1 MTRTVIVSGSMPCE
15 HDGALGSRANGAGR
29 QARSTPAYRYEQTAR
44 FITDLVDGGT
54 LIPGARVPSL
64 RQITK
69 QRGVSLST
77 ALQAYRALEDRGI
90 LQAKPQSGFYVAKG
104 APILLETPT
113 ISRPPGRA
121 TTVAV
126 SGVVPKLL
134 EYAADPDLVPL
145 GCAIP
150 DAELLAA
157 GRLDRFLARAARV
170 KGVDYNTYTVPK
182 GDPRLRREI
191 ARRALRWGQ
200 ALSPEDIAI
209 TCGCTEALVLA
220 LKVVS
225 RPGDTIAIESPTY
238 FGFLQVLEALDL
250 KALELPTDANSGVD
264 LTALRRALEA
274 TSVKA
279 CLLSSSFNN
288 PLGCTMSDA
297 RKRAVLALLAQ
308 HRIPLI
314 EDDIY
319 GDIYFGDERPKPFMA
334 LDPHGNTIYCSS
346 FSKTIAPGYRIGW
359 IVTGRHMPE
368 VLESKLAFTLCGPA
382 LPQAAL
388 AEFLASGGYDSHLR
402 RVRRTFRDNIDRMI
416 RTIDR
421 AFPGGTRVSR
431 PDGGFVLWLQL
442 PKPLASRE
450 LFEAALKKGV
460 CFVPGDVFSATHR
473 YANCL
478 RVSCGSAWHPRIE
491 KGLETLGE
499 LASALLARQQRS
511 GSPPRRGHRADY
523 LSARHEGDSGGIAA
537 PEGGRSRRRR

>member
-1 MTRTVIVSGSMPCE
+1 MTAMKT
-15 HDGALGSRANGAGR
+15 RAVRGGR
-29 QARSTPAYRYEQTAR
+29 SARAYRYEETAR

-54 LIPGARVPSL
+54 LVPGARVPSL
-64 RQITK
+64 RQITR

-77 ALQAYRALEDRGI
+77 ALQAYRALEDRGV
-90 LQAKPQSGFYVAKG
+90 LQARPQSGFYVAKG
-104 APILLETPT
+104 APILLQAPA
-113 ISRPPGRA
+113 ISKPPERP

-126 SGVVPKLL
+126 SGVLPKLL
-134 EYAADPDLVPL
+134 EYATDPHLLPL

-157 GRLDRFLARAARV
+157 GRLDRFLARAARAN
-170 KGVDYNTYTVPK
+170 GADYNRYTVPK

-200 ALSPEDIAI
+200 VLSPEDIVV

-225 RPGDTIAIESPTY
+225 RPGDTIAVESPTY

-250 KALELPTDANSGVD
+250 RALELPTDAGSGVE
-264 LTALRRALEA
+264 LAALQRALEA
-274 TSVKA
+274 TPVKA
-279 CLLSSSFNN
+279 CLLASSFNN
-288 PLGCTMSDA
+288 PLGCTMSDE
-297 RKRAVLALLAQ
+297 KKKAVLALLAR
-308 HRIPLI
+308 HRTPLI

-319 GDIYFGDERPKPFMA
+319 GDIYFGEERPRPFMA
-334 LDPHGNTIYCSS
+334 LDPNGSTIYCSS
-346 FSKTIAPGYRIGW
+346 FSKTIAPGYRVGW
-359 IVTGRHMPE
+359 LATARHMAK
-368 VLESKLAFTLCGPA
+368 VLDHKLALTMCGPA

-388 AEFLASGGYDSHLR
+388 AEFLSSGGYDSHLR
-402 RVRRTFRDNIDRMI
+402 RVRRTFRENIDRMI

-421 AFPGGTRVSR
+421 AFPRGTRVSR

-442 PKPLASRE
+442 PRPLASRE
-450 LFEAALKKGV
+450 LFEAALKKGI
-460 CFVPGDVFSATHR
+460 CFIPGDVFSASDR

-499 LASALLARQQRS
+499 LASELLARRQS
-511 GSPPRRGHRADY
+511 GARPARRAFVK
-523 LSARHEGDSGGIAA
+523 A
-537 PEGGRSRRRR
+537 SR